1 MLMLGVSSF
10 VSLGLYAY
18 GALRNHSLEF
28 SYLPWN
34 LILAWVPLLL
44 SIRLVGVLKNKRWSS
59 WETMIVSVLWIVFLP
74 NSFYMIS
81 DFIHLQEIRRP
92 DLLYDVLMFTSFI
105 FTGVVLGFCSLYLI
119 HLEFI
124 KRFTNRTVMAAI
136 GTILVLCSG
145 AIYIGRD
152 LRWNSWDI
160 LANPT
165 GLLFDVSDRLMHL
178 SAYPQMLVTIIS
190 FSLLLGTM
198 YGLLWRGACLLSTS
212 GILGQR

>member
-1 MLMLGVSSF
+1 MLGVSSF

-178 SAYPQMLVTIIS
+178 SAYPQMLITVIS
-190 FSLLLGTM
+190 FSVLLGTM